1 MSDLKC
7 NMKCFECIFR
17 DCTQNTGLTPE
28 ESKAIFTWLPE
39 EAKSKKRRVKMA
51 REKVKICGNCKY
63 HQLADVANE
72 WVCMNKESENYAD
85 YTEYSDSCEEHEE
98 R

>member
-7 NMKCFECIFR
+7 NMKCFECVFR

-39 EAKSKKRRVKMA
+39 EAKSKKRK
-51 REKVKICGNCKY
+51 EKDDA
-63 HQLADVANE
+63 ADNR
-72 WVCMNKESENYAD
+72 KP
-85 YTEYSDSCEEHEE
+85 H
-98 R
+98 